1 MELPKLERTEE
12 IKKVSNYSSFL
23 PPPFPPITQPGLQHP
38 GEKLRAA
45 NFVLLLW
52 TVKSRRWGCRVAA
65 LLMWMKSRQILE
77 HVLQPR

>member
-12 IKKVSNYSSFL
+12 IKKVSNFSSFL
-23 PPPFPPITQPGLQHP
+23 PPPFPPITQPGFQHP

-52 TVKSRRWGCRVAA
+52 TVKSRRWGGQGGGPANVDEIKAN
-65 LLMWMKSRQILE
+65 
-77 HVLQPR
+77 

>member
-12 IKKVSNYSSFL
+12 IKRSQISPPSSHPHFL
-23 PPPFPPITQPGLQHP
+23 ITQPGFQHP

-52 TVKSRRWGCRVAA
+52 TVKSRRWGGRVVA
-65 LLMWMKSRQILE
+65 LLMWMRSRQIRE
-77 HVLQPR
+77 GR